1 VNVHISPSSIDTTL
15 DKIQF
20 EYDVLVAQGQKSSIK
35 KIGGYT
41 VSLNHKTRFLLLK
54 SNTICFSFGLRSIIG
69 RKRAWSKI
77 WEMSDIT
84 IEGDVKAQQEFVLIS
99 FNSTKPT

>member
-1 VNVHISPSSIDTTL
+1 MYL
-15 DKIQF
+15 LRKAKIIYQ
-20 EYDVLVAQGQKSSIK
+20 

-54 SNTICFSFGLRSIIG
+54 NNTICFSFGYDQLLKTKRSLV
-69 RKRAWSKI
+69 KI

-84 IEGDVKAQQEFVLIS
+84 IEGDVSTARNS
-99 FNSTKPT
+99 F